1 MAAMNGRSGIDFE
14 AEGLLDGLEGSER
27 EARLGLLRELE
38 ADGVGL
44 EELQEA
50 VQQNRLA
57 LLPVERVLSGEGP
70 TYTPRQI
77 SELSGVELDLLQDLF
92 RAMGL
97 PRVDPDEPGLDE
109 HDLAV
114 GAAASDLPRGGD
126 RRSGH
131 RRHVAGDGDG
141 DGEHRRGHPRGPRP
155 DPDPAR
161 ATTSRPW
168 RCASR
173 CRRASSARRSG
184 SVLQYVLNRQLRD
197 QIRRDVMAAGG
208 GFGPDSGGTE
218 ICVCFADLVGFTK
231 LGERLPGE
239 ELGRVAGRLAELA
252 SEAAESPVRL
262 IKLIGDAAMLVSPD
276 AVSLLGAALG
286 LVEAAEAEGEG
297 FPQVRVGAAA
307 GEAIGRG
314 GDWYGRP
321 VNLASRITDIA
332 FPGSVLASES
342 ATEMAGDEFA
352 YSFAGERRLKGIDAR
367 VRLFRVRR
375 RGEE

>member
-1 MAAMNGRSGIDFE
+1 MGAAMNGSSGIDFE
-14 AEGLLDGLEGSER
+14 AEGLLEGLEGSER
-27 EARLGLLRELE
+27 EARLGLLRELA

-44 EELQEA
+44 EELREA
-50 VQQNRLA
+50 VSENRLA

-77 SELSGVELDLLQDLF
+77 SEISGVELDMLQELF

-97 PRVDPDEPGLDE
+97 PRVDPDEPGQDE
-109 HDLAV
+109 HDLA
-114 GAAASDLPRGGD
+114 AAQRLHTFREAGISDEDITDMSRVMGMAMANIAEGTREVL
-126 RRSGH
+126 
-131 RRHVAGDGDG
+131 
-141 DGEHRRGHPRGPRP
+141 
-155 DPDPAR
+155 AR
-161 ATTSRPW
+161 ALIQPGDDEQAVALRF
-168 RCASR
+168 AM
-173 CRRASSARRSG
+173 AARVLG
-184 SVLQYVLNRQLRD
+184 PEVGNVLQYVLNRQLRD

-208 GFGPDSGGTE
+208 GFGPDSGGTT

-231 LGERLPGE
+231 LGEQLPGE
-239 ELGRVAGRLAELA
+239 ELGRVAGRLGELA
-252 SEAAESPVRL
+252 SGAAESPVRL

-276 AVSLLGAALG
+276 AFALLDAALN
-286 LVEAAEAEGEG
+286 LIAAAEAEGEG

-332 FPGSVLASES
+332 RPGSVLASEA
-342 ATEMAGDEFA
+342 ATEMAGEGFV
-352 YSFAGERRLKGIDAR
+352 YSFAGERRLKGIDSR

-375 RGEE
+375 PSEE